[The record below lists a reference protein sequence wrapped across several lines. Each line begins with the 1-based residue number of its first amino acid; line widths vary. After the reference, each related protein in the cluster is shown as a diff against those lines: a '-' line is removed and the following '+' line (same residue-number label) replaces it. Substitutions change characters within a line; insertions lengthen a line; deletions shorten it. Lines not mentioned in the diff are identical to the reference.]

1 VKVVKLGL
9 GAALVA
15 AAYTGFRV
23 YRPWQ
28 LSWGSSSYELR
39 RPMPGDDIVREPG
52 FNATRAVTVAASPE
66 AIWPWIVQIGFGRGG
81 WYSYD
86 LLDNLGRR
94 SAESLVPELQHIE
107 VGDLVPLGPGKNSG
121 MRVKEFERARW
132 VVWWDEKLQLTT
144 WAWALT
150 AMPDGSTRIVTRVRS
165 RTSWQHPSTAIW
177 RLLSEMA
184 DFPMMRKCLLGIKR
198 RAETA
203 DRTDSCV
210 SATCQ
215 RAHQPVRR
223 PRAGTRARSSG
234 GGTAERT
241 GRAGR
246 TSA

>member
-1 VKVVKLGL
+1 MKLVKLGV
-9 GAALVA
+9 GAALVT

-28 LSWGSSSYELR
+28 LSWGASSYELR

-52 FNATRAVTVAASPE
+52 FNATRAVIVAASPE

-107 VGDLVPLGPGKNSG
+107 VGDLVPLGPRKNSG
-121 MRVKEFERARW
+121 MRVKEFERAHW
-132 VVWWDEKLQLTT
+132 AVWWDEKLQLTT
-144 WAWALT
+144 WAWVLA
-150 AMPDGSTRIVTRVRS
+150 AMPDGGTRVVTRVRS
-165 RTSWQHPSTAIW
+165 RTSWQHPSTAVW
-177 RLLSEMA
+177 RLLSEVA

-203 DRTDSCV
+203 DRTDSLGP
-210 SATCQ
+210 STCQ
-215 RAHQPVRR
+215 SVRAKRSGSRTQEDGAATLTSGLEP
-223 PRAGTRARSSG
+223 AR
-234 GGTAERT
+234 
-241 GRAGR
+241 
-246 TSA
+246 